1 MQYEFCEYED
11 ALRLVADKL
20 GVSPERLQAA
30 IEELSPGEA
39 IAFQVGI
46 TEHLPVRQF
55 DEDGELLPELTP
67 EQEAEALA
75 DAEVLARRLATDEPI
90 APHTPGQQMH
100 YLVETAPWGP
110 RPETPTHR
118 IGGVTVS
125 IG

>member
-1 MQYEFCEYED
+1 MQYERCEYED

-46 TEHLPVRQF
+46 TEHLPVREF
-55 DEDGELLPELTP
+55 DEDGELLPETP
-67 EQEAEALA
+67 EQEAEAIA
-75 DAEVLARRLATDEPI
+75 DALPRRILGDGLVGRRPRS
-90 APHTPGQQMH
+90 PGQQMH
-100 YLVETAPWGP
+100 YLVETALWGP

-118 IGGVTVS
+118 GFS